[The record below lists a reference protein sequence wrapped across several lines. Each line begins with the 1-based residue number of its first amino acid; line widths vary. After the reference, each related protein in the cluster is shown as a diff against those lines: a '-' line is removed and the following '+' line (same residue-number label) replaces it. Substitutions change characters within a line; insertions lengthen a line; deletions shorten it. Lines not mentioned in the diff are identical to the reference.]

1 MGLQNTNEIDMLI
14 IHCAATPNGKHFTTE
29 DIDRWHG
36 ERGFK
41 RDNTSIASYAPYL
54 KHIGY
59 HLVNYIDGE
68 IHVGRSLHEIGAH
81 AKGHNK
87 NSIAMC
93 LIGTDKFSIEQW
105 DSLAYQVEY
114 LKQELPSLK
123 NIIGHNE
130 VNSHKTCPGFDV
142 QAWFAG
148 GMMAMSG
155 HILDEDLPDPF
166 EEGDDDEEN
175 E

>member
-1 MGLQNTNEIDMLI
+1 MGLQNTKKIHTLI

-41 RDNTSIASYAPYL
+41 RDTKLIKNHAAYL

-59 HLVNYIDGE
+59 HLVNYINGE
-68 IHVGRSLHEIGAH
+68 VHVGRSLQEIGAH
-81 AKGHNK
+81 AKGVNT
-87 NSIAMC
+87 NSIGIC
-93 LIGTDKFSIEQW
+93 LIGTDKFTLEQW
-105 DSLAYQVEY
+105 ASLRYQVDY

-142 QAWFAG
+142 QAWLIG
-148 GMMAMSG
+148 GMEPLSG
-155 HILDEDLPDPF
+155 RILNEELPEPF
-166 EEGDDDEEN
+166 DEGDDDEEN

>member
-1 MGLQNTNEIDMLI
+1 MGLQNKNKIHTLI

-29 DIDRWHG
+29 EIDRWHG

-41 RDNTSIASYAPYL
+41 RDKKLIGDHAPYL

-59 HLVNYIDGE
+59 HLVNYINGDVY
-68 IHVGRSLHEIGAH
+68 VGRSLQEIGAH
-81 AKGHNK
+81 AKGANT
-87 NSIAMC
+87 NSIGLC
-93 LIGTDKFSIEQW
+93 LIGTDKFSLKQW
-105 DSLAYQVEY
+105 ESLSHQVKY
-114 LKQELPSLK
+114 LKQELPNLK

-142 QAWFAG
+142 QAWLAG
-148 GMMAMSG
+148 GMVPLTSHVLA
-155 HILDEDLPDPF
+155 DDLPEPF
-166 EEGDDDEEN
+166 YVGDDDEES